1 MNFDL
6 PYMLGLFPQLLK
18 YIHLTLIMALIAMFF
33 AIVLG
38 LVLAV
43 ITKSKVKIV
52 SPLANLYISFF
63 RGTPTLVQIFLFY
76 FGLPQLFPSMSIINA
91 FTAVIIGLS
100 FRNAAYLSEVFRAA
114 ITSVDSGQLEAG
126 LSVGMTKWQTMRR
139 IVLPQATRIAI
150 PSTGNFFII
159 LVKETSLAF
168 TVGVAEIFAQAKM
181 SAAATYKFFESF
193 LAVAIVYWII
203 TMLFTAIQ
211 SRIELRLSK
220 PYR

>member
-6 PYMLGLFPQLLK
+6 NYMISLFPELLK
-18 YIHLTLIMALIAMFF
+18 YVHLTLIMALIAMFF

-38 LVLAV
+38 LILAV
-43 ITKSKVKIV
+43 ITRSKVKII
-52 SPLANLYISFF
+52 SPLASLYISFF
-63 RGTPTLVQIFLFY
+63 RGTPTIVQIFLFY
-76 FGLPQLFPSMSIINA
+76 FGLPQLFPAMSFINA

-114 ITSVDSGQLEAG
+114 ITSVDNGQLEAG

-203 TMLFTAIQ
+203 TVLFTMIQ
-211 SRIELRLSK
+211 TRIEVKLNK